1 MSIETIKQGSGQLAA
16 EQCPGQGAAAVQRR
30 VVTGKSAQV
39 GCWLLAG
46 AVLAVVCTY
55 PVTHPV
61 PGPAHVT
68 LPLPPAPAPPRVFI
82 LKVVDIIIE
91 YILYLN

>member
-16 EQCPGQGAAAVQRR
+16 EQCPGQGAAEE
-30 VVTGKSAQV
+30 GGYWEICPS
-39 GCWLLAG
+39 GLLAG

-61 PGPAHVT
+61 PGPAHVN
-68 LPLPPAPAPPRVFI
+68 LPPSQQLLHRPGHSLHTRWYN
-82 LKVVDIIIE
+82 VVDIIIE